1 MNIQKEGKND
11 FFGYKFTHHAH
22 TQFIYRRR
30 SAKIFACKITNCHF
44 QSPTGTTQMP
54 TKNSFMSSPQSQTI
68 NSIREFNR
76 ELTKRTSLFI
86 FNGQIRFFFLRFLIE
101 VNRMKERN
109 HFVYCSSCAERE
121 RERIIW
127 FEFHFLHPFLCTFN
141 YYKYMYIHYCARQF
155 GHKNYS
161 RRISCVCP

>member
-1 MNIQKEGKND
+1 MDSSSKWTMNIQKEGKKR

-121 RERIIW
+121 RE
-127 FEFHFLHPFLCTFN
+127 N
-141 YYKYMYIHYCARQF
+141 YLV
-155 GHKNYS
+155 
-161 RRISCVCP
+161 RISLPASLSLYIQLL